1 MIMAYEEHFSSQT
14 QIEDHQVNAEDEM
27 KSNGDYEDNDAG
39 GKGDEDDGG
48 VDAAGDDE
56 DRIPLFGFQSWGH

>member
-27 KSNGDYEDNDAG
+27 KSIGDYEDNDAE
-39 GKGDEDDGG
+39 GKGGE
-48 VDAAGDDE
+48 DAAGDDAEGGDE